1 MPGDTPLDGYI
12 PVSDA
17 RERYAVEVDA
27 PAALVFR
34 VAEHFDL
41 QSIRLVR
48 AIFGLRTILMR
59 AKAPPRQPQ
68 GFFAE
73 MQALGWGC
81 LASRPG
87 ELFIGGAA
95 CQPWLPEV
103 KFRPIPASDF
113 AEFAEPGQVKIA
125 WTVEAQAL
133 GPARTRLATE
143 TRAVA
148 TDPDASARFRRYW
161 RWARFGIIPIRWL
174 LLPAIRREAERQ
186 WRVGQARGPA

>member
-1 MPGDTPLDGYI
+1 MPADTPLDEYI
-12 PVSDA
+12 PAPDA
-17 RERYAVEVDA
+17 CERYAVEVDA

-34 VAEHFDL
+34 VAEHFDI

-48 AIFGLRTILMR
+48 AIFDLRATLIR
-59 AKAPPRQPQ
+59 ARIPPRQPQ

-81 LASRPG
+81 LASRPE
-87 ELFIGGAA
+87 ELFIGGAV
-95 CQPWLPEV
+95 CQPWLPDV

-113 AEFAEPGQVKIA
+113 AGFSEPGLVKIA
-125 WTVEAQAL
+125 WTVESHAL
-133 GPARTRLATE
+133 GPTRARLATE

-148 TDPDASARFRRYW
+148 TDPDARAKFRRYW

-174 LLPAIRREAERQ
+174 LLPAIRRQAELQ
-186 WRVGQARGPA
+186 WRSR